1 MMIAQNIQ
9 VMAFDFGITRIG
21 VAIGNT
27 LLKIPHP
34 LDVISGKNKFDKLDK
49 IAKLVEKWQPT
60 LFVVGLPSY
69 SADKENL
76 LIQINKFANRLQHRF
91 KYSVEFVNEDYTS
104 STASAQLE
112 EQFIRGYIQKT
123 KLDQLAA
130 CAILNR
136 YFVTTQATSMIAS
149 S

>member
-1 MMIAQNIQ
+1 MTVQNMQ
-9 VMAFDFGITRIG
+9 VMAFDFGATRIG

-49 IAKLVEKWQPT
+49 IAKLVEKWQPN
-60 LFVVGLPSY
+60 LFIVGMPSY
-69 SADKENL
+69 SADKDSF
-76 LIQINKFANRLQHRF
+76 ITQIKKFANRLQHRF
-91 KYSVEFVNEDYTS
+91 KCQVEFVNEDYTS
-104 STASAQLE
+104 SASSQQLD
-112 EQFIRGYIQKT
+112 EQSIHGYAQKT

-136 YFVTTQATSMIAS
+136 YFEQ
-149 S
+149 